1 MWLGW
6 ILASAVVLS
15 AYDLVKKISV
25 KGNAVFPTLL
35 GTTIAGWLA
44 VSVWSLGRGEFAA
57 SFFISGTSITLL
69 LLKSVLVG
77 SSWTCTYLALRTLPI
92 TTAAPIRATA
102 PLWTLLGAITLFREI
117 PTHLQLLGMACVFGG
132 CFLLTCTARRD
143 DSGRVARLPILYSF
157 AGTLLGSCSA
167 LYDKYLLHEL
177 HLPTLTV
184 LWWYLG
190 GLTLIYLV
198 LCLVTRVILT
208 PKDKFFMRWSIPL
221 VGLFLSLADGLYMQ
235 AVATPDAQIS
245 VLSLMRRL
253 NVVLTFFVGAIIF
266 REKDLFKKIP
276 ALVVIVTGIIILSLA
291 R

>member
-15 AYDLVKKISV
+15 VYDLTKKVSV

-35 GTTIAGWLA
+35 GTTLAGWLS
-44 VSVWSLGRGEFAA
+44 VSVWSLGRREFAA

-102 PLWTLLGAITLFREI
+102 PLWTLLGAILLFAEI
-117 PTHLQLLGMACVFGG
+117 PTAWQLLGMACVFGG
-132 CFLLTCTARRD
+132 CFLLTFSARQD
-143 DSGRVARLPILYSF
+143 DRGHVAWLPIGYSF

-177 HLPTLTV
+177 HLPTQTV

-190 GLTLIYLV
+190 GLTLIYATI
-198 LCLVTRVILT
+198 CLVTRVILT
-208 PKDKFFMRWSIPL
+208 PRDKFFPRWTIPL
-221 VGLFLSLADGLYMQ
+221 VGLFLTLSDALYMQ
-235 AVATPDAQIS
+235 AVSVPNAQIS

-253 NVVLTFFVGAIIF
+253 SVVMTFFIGAFVF
-266 REKDLFKKIP
+266 REKAMWKKIP
-276 ALVVIVTGIIILSLA
+276 ALVAIITGIIILSLF